1 MKKKWN
7 DMVLV
12 FAEDFRNGNLRYIG
26 KCLGTADS
34 RMIDLHRQFCKPWED
49 ILLAPEPT
57 ASKHQL
63 ALAGLLEEEE
73 KK

>member
-1 MKKKWN
+1 MC
-7 DMVLV
+7 D
-12 FAEDFRNGNLRYIG
+12 NL
-26 KCLGTADS
+26 CSSLLGTADS

>member
-1 MKKKWN
+1 MKKKEN

-12 FAEDFRNGNLRYIG
+12 FAEDLDDGSLRYIG

-34 RMIDLHRQFCKPWED
+34 RMIDLYRPLCKPWED

-57 ASKHQL
+57 ASKR
-63 ALAGLLEEEE
+63 GKRE
-73 KK
+73 